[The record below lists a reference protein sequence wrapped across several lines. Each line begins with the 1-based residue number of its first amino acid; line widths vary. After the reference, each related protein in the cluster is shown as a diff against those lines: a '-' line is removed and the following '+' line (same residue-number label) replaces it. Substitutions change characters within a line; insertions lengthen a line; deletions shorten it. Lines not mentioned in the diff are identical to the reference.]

1 MGTENTWYNFIT
13 SGVEARG
20 AAKIKNKEH
29 NYCIQALIHTSSTW
43 LDRLVHA
50 GAKAA

>member
-13 SGVEARG
+13 SGVEVRG
-20 AAKIKNKEH
+20 AKSKEH
-29 NYCIQALIHTSSTW
+29 NYYIQTLIHTSSTW
-43 LDRLVHA
+43 LGRLVHS